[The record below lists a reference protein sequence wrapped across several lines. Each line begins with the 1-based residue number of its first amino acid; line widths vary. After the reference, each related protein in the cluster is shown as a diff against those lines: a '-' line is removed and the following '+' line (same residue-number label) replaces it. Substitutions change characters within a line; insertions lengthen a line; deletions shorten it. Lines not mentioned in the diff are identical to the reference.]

1 MEVDEQTD
9 LKKKKK
15 EPRVELHIKAQR
27 AEQRRNMRM
36 LCEVVLSHR

>member
-9 LKKKKK
+9 FLKKKK

>member
-9 LKKKKK
+9 LKKKK